1 MKPKL
6 LKLEKIKN
14 DSRSENDSPG
24 TFGSISSNMSSRV
37 NEGSFVPN
45 VKMNSQKV
53 PRNTLSLGPH
63 DLLSAKTG
71 QFLDPKNISKLK
83 RAKTFR

>member
-1 MKPKL
+1 
-6 LKLEKIKN
+6 
-14 DSRSENDSPG
+14 
-24 TFGSISSNMSSRV
+24 MSSRV

-45 VKMNSQKV
+45 VKINSQKV

-83 RAKTFR
+83 